1 MCTTCTTRITRT
13 TALFL
18 PLEGGAKKRLHSSK
32 TTAPYCYGPTPPRN
46 RFSAAACVYYLPPK
60 PELCDW
66 RRGQSQATT
75 PWPGGGSRPFRGTA
89 LPPVE
94 PSVPSAPRAREH
106 CVDEGASARTRA
118 PQLRAVLVQSVV
130 ARSSVGRAVACF
142 RPAAAWQFS
151 ADQLCLCVRPAAGQE
166 GPVLLQNLLNC
177 QRGF

>member
-1 MCTTCTTRITRT
+1 MKAAPRDN
-13 TALFL
+13 
-18 PLEGGAKKRLHSSK
+18 SSK

-75 PWPGGGSRPFRGTA
+75 PWPGGGSRPFKRQRHRAATSRAECSECSTSSRA
-89 LPPVE
+89 LL
-94 PSVPSAPRAREH
+94 
-106 CVDEGASARTRA
+106 DEGASARTRA

-130 ARSSVGRAVACF
+130 ARASWGGQLRAS
-142 RPAAAWQFS
+142 AWQFS

-177 QRGF
+177 QSGF

>member
-1 MCTTCTTRITRT
+1 MCTSCTTRITR

-18 PLEGGAKKRLHSSK
+18 PLEGGAKRLRSSK

-75 PWPGGGSRPFRGTA
+75 PWPGGGSRPFKRQRHRAATSRAECSECSTERA
-89 LPPVE
+89 LL
-94 PSVPSAPRAREH
+94 
-106 CVDEGASARTRA
+106 DEGASARTRA

-142 RPAAAWQFS
+142 CLAIFS
-151 ADQLCLCVRPAAGQE
+151 
-166 GPVLLQNLLNC
+166 
-177 QRGF
+177 